1 MLADGWLDS
10 GDLGRLDAEG
20 YIWLTGRSK
29 DLIIRGG
36 HNIDPVIIE
45 EALNRH
51 PAVETAAAVGLPDTY
66 AGELPMVFVQ
76 LRPGASVT
84 ADELREFCRR
94 EIPERAA
101 VPVQVALIAV
111 MPVTGVG
118 KIYKP
123 ALRLEAAQRAFAAAI
138 APLQGEGVIAAV
150 TVRNDPTHGMLAVV
164 CITAAA
170 GASREA
176 IAKRCAELLGG
187 FQIRH
192 AVEFAPGAT

>member
-1 MLADGWLDS
+1 
-10 GDLGRLDAEG
+10 
-20 YIWLTGRSK
+20 
-29 DLIIRGG
+29 
-36 HNIDPVIIE
+36 
-45 EALNRH
+45 
-51 PAVETAAAVGLPDTY
+51 
-66 AGELPMVFVQ
+66 VQ

-84 ADELREFCRR
+84 TEELREFCRR

-101 VPVQVALIAV
+101 VPVQVALIPV

-123 ALRLEAAQRAFAAAI
+123 ALRLEAAQRAFDAAI
-138 APLQGEGVIAAV
+138 APLQGEGVTAAV
-150 TVRNDPTHGMLAVV
+150 TIRNDPTHGMLAAV
-164 CITAAA
+164 CITASA

-176 IAKRCAELLGG
+176 IAKRCSELLGG

>member
-1 MLADGWLDS
+1 
-10 GDLGRLDAEG
+10 
-20 YIWLTGRSK
+20 
-29 DLIIRGG
+29 
-36 HNIDPVIIE
+36 
-45 EALNRH
+45 
-51 PAVETAAAVGLPDTY
+51 
-66 AGELPMVFVQ
+66 
-76 LRPGASVT
+76 
-84 ADELREFCRR
+84 
-94 EIPERAA
+94 
-101 VPVQVALIAV
+101 VQVALIAV

-150 TVRNDPTHGMLAVV
+150 AVRNDPTYGMLASVR
-164 CITAAA
+164 IAAAA

-192 AVEFAPGAT
+192 AVEFAPPTSG